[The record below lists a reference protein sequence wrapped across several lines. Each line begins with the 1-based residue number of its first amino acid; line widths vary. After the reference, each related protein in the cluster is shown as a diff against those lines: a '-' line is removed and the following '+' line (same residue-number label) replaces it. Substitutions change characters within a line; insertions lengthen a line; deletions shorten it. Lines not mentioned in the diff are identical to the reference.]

1 MKYTRKEYPRPQFR
15 RDEWIALNGEWDCCF
30 DDCAVPPDAALFNKK
45 INVPFTYEH
54 KASGLGISEIHS
66 TVWYKR
72 SFQKTE
78 AFDGKHALLCFNGSD
93 YITDVWVNGKHVTTH
108 VGGFSPFSADI
119 TEFLT
124 DGENTLTVRCYD
136 PHDPTNP
143 RGKQSW
149 LNKPFGCWYTPNT
162 GIWQS
167 VWLELCGDD
176 CIDSYYAEPDI
187 DKCCFSGEVTTLYG
201 LADSLEISVFVH
213 GEPYKKQTVSLDGRH
228 TRFSV
233 KLMEED
239 FVDESLYWTPAR
251 PTLLSVDYRLIKDG
265 KQVDL
270 AHTRIGMRKI
280 SVDEYGRVCLNNR
293 PLYQR
298 LILDQGYWKDSGLT
312 PPSAEAIKKD
322 IELSKAMGFNGA
334 RKHQKLEDPYFY
346 YYADELGFLTW
357 CEMPSAYNFNSEEV
371 YKQTTEWLEIVKSVR
386 NFTSV
391 ICYVPLN
398 ESWGVRKILNDRQQ
412 QDYARALYY
421 VTRATDGSRLI
432 SANDG
437 WETVETTDIIGI
449 HDYAFDSS
457 EFATKY
463 APENIN
469 SVYPSVRKMMAEGC
483 RYNGQPLLFTEFG
496 GIAFQNSEGDGN
508 WGYNRGAADEKEF
521 LSRLK
526 NLMDGVYKCGF
537 QGYCYTQ
544 LTDVQQEV
552 NGLLD
557 SDRNP
562 KLDIK
567 KLHKI
572 FNPKK

>member
-1 MKYTRKEYPRPQFR
+1 MKYTRQEYPRPQFR

-30 DDCAVPPDAALFNKK
+30 DDCVLPPDEASFNKK
-45 INVPFTYEH
+45 INVPFTYEY
-54 KASGLGISEIHS
+54 KASGLDISESHS

-72 SFQKTE
+72 TFKKTD
-78 AFDGKHALLCFNGSD
+78 AFDGKRALLCFNGSD

-108 VGGFSPFSADI
+108 VGGFSPFFADV

-124 DGENTLTVRCYD
+124 GGENTVTVRCYD
-136 PHDPTNP
+136 PKDPTNP

-149 LNKPFGCWYTPNT
+149 LDKPFGCWYVPNT

-176 CIDSYYAEPDI
+176 CIESYFAEPDI
-187 DKCCFSGEVTTLYG
+187 DECCFSGEVTTLYG
-201 LADSLEISVFVH
+201 LADSLEISVYAR
-213 GEPYKKQTVSLDGRH
+213 GELYKKQTVSLDGRH
-228 TRFSV
+228 TRFCV

-239 FVDESLYWTPAR
+239 FVDESLYWTPER
-251 PTLLSVDYRLIKDG
+251 PALLSVDYRLIKDG
-265 KQVDL
+265 RQVDL

-280 SVDEYGRVCLNNR
+280 SVDGHGRICLNNK

-357 CEMPSAYNFNSEEV
+357 CEMPSAYNFNAEEA
-371 YKQTTEWLEIVKSVR
+371 YKQTAEWLEIIKAAR

-398 ESWGVRKILNDRQQ
+398 ESWGVRKILNDKQQ

-421 VTRATDGSRLI
+421 ITKATDGSRLV

-449 HDYAFDSS
+449 HDYAFDSG
-457 EFATKY
+457 EFTAKY
-463 APENIN
+463 VPENIDGL
-469 SVYPSVRKMMAEGC
+469 YPATRKMMAEGC
-483 RYNGQPLLFTEFG
+483 KYNGQPLLFTEFG
-496 GIAFQNSEGDGN
+496 GIAFRSAEGDGN
-508 WGYNRGAADEKEF
+508 WGYNEGAADEKEF
-521 LSRLK
+521 LARLK
-526 NLMDGVYKCGF
+526 NLMDGIYKCGF
-537 QGYCYTQ
+537 QGFCYTQ

-557 SDRNP
+557 PDRNP

>member
-1 MKYTRKEYPRPQFR
+1 
-15 RDEWIALNGEWDCCF
+15 
-30 DDCAVPPDAALFNKK
+30 
-45 INVPFTYEH
+45 
-54 KASGLGISEIHS
+54 
-66 TVWYKR
+66 
-72 SFQKTE
+72 
-78 AFDGKHALLCFNGSD
+78 
-93 YITDVWVNGKHVTTH
+93 
-108 VGGFSPFSADI
+108 
-119 TEFLT
+119 
-124 DGENTLTVRCYD
+124 
-136 PHDPTNP
+136 
-143 RGKQSW
+143 
-149 LNKPFGCWYTPNT
+149 
-162 GIWQS
+162 
-167 VWLELCGDD
+167 
-176 CIDSYYAEPDI
+176 
-187 DKCCFSGEVTTLYG
+187 
-201 LADSLEISVFVH
+201 
-213 GEPYKKQTVSLDGRH
+213 
-228 TRFSV
+228 
-233 KLMEED
+233 
-239 FVDESLYWTPAR
+239 
-251 PTLLSVDYRLIKDG
+251 
-265 KQVDL
+265 
-270 AHTRIGMRKI
+270 
-280 SVDEYGRVCLNNR
+280 
-293 PLYQR
+293 
-298 LILDQGYWKDSGLT
+298 
-312 PPSAEAIKKD
+312 
-322 IELSKAMGFNGA
+322 MGFNGA